1 MEPAARTVASGPE
14 WPMRA
19 GGQEGVNG
27 QPLGAHGAAVAA
39 QASDRPLQG
48 WGASCPRAADGT
60 AGGSWAGL
68 GARPAVY
75 IPGGWGT
82 ARACP
87 VPHAVGRPG

>member
-19 GGQEGVNG
+19 GVQEVVNG
-27 QPLGAHGAAVAA
+27 RPLGTHGTAEAA

-48 WGASCPRAADGT
+48 GGASCPRAAEGT
-60 AGGSWAGL
+60 VGGSWAGL
-68 GARPAVY
+68 WACPAVC

-87 VPHAVGRPG
+87 VPHVIRRPG